1 MLFPHTQ
8 ESLHTLWFVH
18 NRTPSFPFELRHL
31 TFDSFRQV
39 FVFVFLNGFSTLWQ
53 YPATLTSMVI
63 VSIAGQPGLSVGAC
77 WSNGWL
83 GMAGVGIGAGFYAIL
98 AKLGE
103 HNPSARLTSL
113 GHSHTPLDPG
123 HSRVAQG

>member
-1 MLFPHTQ
+1 MFDVLSLCRCDLHAFSMEPFLTSITTYPEIIMVVSTGTTDRTLFI
-8 ESLHTLWFVH
+8 
-18 NRTPSFPFELRHL
+18 
-31 TFDSFRQV
+31 V
-39 FVFVFLNGFSTLWQ
+39 FLVFLNGFSTLWQ
-53 YPATLTSMVI
+53 YPVTLTSMVI

-103 HNPSARLTSL
+103 H
-113 GHSHTPLDPG
+113 HS
-123 HSRVAQG
+123 S